1 MNRCFPPTNAFSYQM
16 KSGCK
21 ILSILGVYSTL
32 EKNVAYLDNIPYG
45 YLLLQG
51 FYLCGYVLVVSVKL
65 IFLISAKLKKQRG
78 MWLLVGLQ

>member
-32 EKNVAYLDNIPYG
+32 EENVTYLDNIPYG
-45 YLLLQG
+45 YGSPQG
-51 FYLCGYVLVVSVKL
+51 FYL
-65 IFLISAKLKKQRG
+65 RG
-78 MWLLVGLQ
+78 

>member
-32 EKNVAYLDNIPYG
+32 EENVTYLDNIPYG
-45 YLLLQG
+45 YGSPQG
-51 FYLCGYVLVVSVKL
+51 FYLCG
-65 IFLISAKLKKQRG
+65 
-78 MWLLVGLQ
+78 